1 MWKSPLEVNF
11 IQKFCFILKSSYFLV
26 LSAWAYSSRMIE
38 NELLTSYQLN
48 FKPLS
53 EGVLLIPC
61 VLKKTEYFSYARS
74 CENVAL

>member
-1 MWKSPLEVNF
+1 MWKSRLEVNF

-53 EGVLLIPC
+53 EGVLNRKSMC
-61 VLKKTEYFSYARS
+61 AKKDWIFFIR
-74 CENVAL
+74 